1 MHALLL
7 PKFNSLMKRLLLCAL
22 LVFAGTVASFASTEH
37 YTLAFRNDPA
47 TTVVIGWSGDIG
59 TVHYGLADFGTNY
72 SNYPFTHTVDR
83 TGGAHGITRH
93 FARLTGLSPNTLYYF
108 VIHDN
113 AGQTSQRYY
122 FRTLSDDDDDPI
134 SFISGGD
141 TRDGFSL
148 FGAYIENCPS
158 GDCVEKRRDGN
169 RLVAKIRP
177 DFVAFT
183 GDFVMNQIT
192 SNTQN
197 EWNGWLSDWQLTITP
212 DGRITPVTFSR
223 GNHEDMFDVH
233 EMFDIPYDE
242 FYSLNIHGG
251 LIRLYMLNS
260 ELDACNDAA
269 QLNWFTN
276 DLQTNTGTSNDPC
289 WKFVTYHVPTLAIGK
304 DGDLRQDQM
313 DCWVPLMEQY
323 GVRLVMESDSHSTKW
338 TFPSKRNATS
348 DDFEVAQ
355 QPFDGIVYIGEGQWG
370 APHRDIYY
378 TGADAKPYVRDA
390 GTFDNFFFIR
400 VTKTETTVQC
410 VKFEN
415 VNGVFA
421 ILDNDLGTGLPSN
434 AVLWD
439 PSNGDKITLEK
450 PIDTS
455 SLPENEQLSTSV
467 YPTIVTND
475 LTVDFGR
482 VVSNAKFELYTSL
495 GKLCYQGEMNQA
507 AEKHQIELTD
517 ISNGVCYLY
526 IKLEDGSTESHR
538 IVISD
543 N

>member
-1 MHALLL
+1 MKTLILSTAFVLLSTLISHA
-7 PKFNSLMKRLLLCAL
+7 N
-22 LVFAGTVASFASTEH
+22 TEH
-37 YTLAFRNDPA
+37 YTLAFRDDPA
-47 TTVVIGWSGDIG
+47 TTIVIGWSGDNG

-72 SNYPFTHTVDR
+72 TSYPYTHTSDR

-93 FARLTGLSPNTLYYF
+93 FARLTGLNPNTLYYF
-108 VIHDN
+108 VIHDD
-113 AGQTSQRYY
+113 AGQTSQRFY
-122 FRTLSDDDDDPI
+122 FRTLSDDSDDPV

-169 RLVAKIRP
+169 KLVAKIRP
-177 DFVAFT
+177 DFIAFT

-192 SNTQN
+192 SNTEN
-197 EWNGWLSDWQLTITP
+197 EWSSWLNDWQLTITP
-212 DGRITPVTFSR
+212 DGRLTPVTFSR

-242 FYSLNIHGG
+242 YYSLNIHGG

-260 ELDACNDAA
+260 ELDACTDVG

-276 DLQTNTGTSNDPC
+276 DLQTNTGTANDPE

-313 DCWVPLMEQY
+313 DCWVPLMEQH

-338 TFPSKRNATS
+338 TYPSKKNATG
-348 DDFEVAQ
+348 DDFEVTQ

-378 TGADAKPYVRDA
+378 TGSNAKPFVRDA

-400 VTKTETTVQC
+400 VTKEETTIQS

-421 ILDNDLGTGLPSN
+421 ILDNELGTGLPSN
-434 AVLWD
+434 AVLWN
-439 PSNGDKITLEK
+439 PSNGNQVVLTK
-450 PIDTS
+450 PINTS
-455 SLPENEQLSTSV
+455 SLGEKELLSTNV
-467 YPTIVTND
+467 YPTIVEDEITI
-475 LTVDFGR
+475 DFGR
-482 VVSNAKFELYTSL
+482 EISTADIEVYSSL
-495 GKLCYQGEMNQA
+495 GKRCYAKRIDQLTEKLTVQLDEVCQG
-507 AEKHQIELTD
+507 I
-517 ISNGVCYLY
+517 CYLY
-526 IKLEDGSTESHR
+526 IKMENGQTESHR
-538 IVISD
+538 LVVQGK
-543 N
+543 